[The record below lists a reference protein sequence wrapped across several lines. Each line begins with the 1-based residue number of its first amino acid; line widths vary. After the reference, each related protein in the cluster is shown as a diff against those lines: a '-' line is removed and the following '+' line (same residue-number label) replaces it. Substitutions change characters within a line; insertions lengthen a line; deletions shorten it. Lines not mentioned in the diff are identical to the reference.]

1 MDFICEQ
8 GHIFELLVCLNVRRF
23 GIPVLFAF
31 HSELVSECKAWHDKE
46 ILAALIALAVVLPLP
61 PVTVKKN
68 LNPLRDP
75 TGTQTRS
82 VGKVTSISNA
92 VTARAPWP
100 PLKKTAAILK
110 ALKNWDSPCIG
121 TVPYAHTTGK
131 SMAGRLPVFCPALEP
146 VKTAWQVPSIRLV
159 AQKRGE
165 QQVIQRTKK
174 LYPRIQRYT
183 ICLAPTYRAAP
194 SQNPGRFFC
203 ASYTGRSSD

>member
-23 GIPVLFAF
+23 GISVLFAF

-100 PLKKTAAILK
+100 PLKK
-110 ALKNWDSPCIG
+110 DSSHPEGVKKLGQSLHRDCPIRAHHWQKHGRPIACVLPGARAGQNGLAG
-121 TVPYAHTTGK
+121 TVDSA
-131 SMAGRLPVFCPALEP
+131 R
-146 VKTAWQVPSIRLV
+146 
-159 AQKRGE
+159 
-165 QQVIQRTKK
+165 
-174 LYPRIQRYT
+174 
-183 ICLAPTYRAAP
+183 
-194 SQNPGRFFC
+194 C
-203 ASYTGRSSD
+203 AKER